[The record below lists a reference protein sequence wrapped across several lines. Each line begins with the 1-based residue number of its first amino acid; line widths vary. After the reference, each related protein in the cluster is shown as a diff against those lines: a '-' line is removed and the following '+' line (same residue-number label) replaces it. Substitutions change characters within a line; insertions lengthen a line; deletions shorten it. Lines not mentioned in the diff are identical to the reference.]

1 MKWVDER
8 KRARGP
14 GDLPMAYSEVREP
27 EAGVPVPAGRR
38 SPLTVQDIIDR
49 ADVKRSTSLL
59 PLKSKEDLLE
69 GSVAMLAPRS
79 RSSSSGR
86 APRRASP
93 RSGSSAS
100 ARNSSPTPTTTAT
113 RSRPRSASAAA
124 RSSRPTFAA

>member
-79 RSSSSGR
+79 R
-86 APRRASP
+86 RRNGKPIRTYHDAW
-93 RSGSSAS
+93 RT
-100 ARNSSPTPTTTAT
+100 AREKAGL
-113 RSRPRSASAAA
+113 
-124 RSSRPTFAA
+124 